1 MMPMMITE
9 LPDETTLHLP
19 RRSERY
25 TEVERG
31 GNVISKILKKINR
44 LIFGH
49 STNPNVGIMLASQMC
64 TR

>member
-1 MMPMMITE
+1 MTITE

-25 TEVERG
+25 TEVKRG
-31 GNVISKILKKINR
+31 GHIISKILKEKNR
-44 LIFGH
+44 LIFEHG
-49 STNPNVGIMLASQMC
+49 TNPNVGIMLASQMC